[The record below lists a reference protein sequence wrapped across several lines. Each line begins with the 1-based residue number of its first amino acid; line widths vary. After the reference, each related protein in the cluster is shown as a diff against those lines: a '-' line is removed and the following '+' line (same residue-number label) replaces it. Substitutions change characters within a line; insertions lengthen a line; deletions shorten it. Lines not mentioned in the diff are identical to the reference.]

1 MGSSSVNQ
9 AIVTGESMPVKKA
22 AGDFLLG
29 GTRNLG
35 KELVCTVHKEQ
46 GHSFY
51 AQLVNSAVEASGS
64 KTQEHQSLDTIIEY
78 FVLGVILLS
87 IFAPA
92 ADLYRS
98 IGSISAYA
106 SFRLAVE
113 RSMAILTCACP
124 CALGLAIPSATVAAI
139 SKSYGG

>member
-1 MGSSSVNQ
+1 MGSSLVNQ
-9 AIVTGESMPVKKA
+9 AIVTGESMLVQKA

-35 KELVCTVHKEQ
+35 RELVCAVHKEQ

-64 KTQEHQSLDTIIEY
+64 KTQEHRSLDTIIEY
-78 FVLGVILLS
+78 FVLGVILLA
-87 IFAPA
+87 IFAPVA
-92 ADLYRS
+92 NIYRS
-98 IGSISAYA
+98 IGSISAYEP
-106 SFRLAVE
+106 FRLVVE

-124 CALGLAIPSATVAAI
+124 CALGLAIPFATVAAI
-139 SKSYGG
+139 SNRRGG